1 MAGNESPIGLIKINN
16 KKFVFEEVSKF
27 YGNLLNNLLY
37 IISGTYSYGEIKCE
51 PSKNESVKEFAQ
63 SAYSNCKQRKK
74 ILSTILELLEKVEK
88 KSYELSASDQADI
101 EDTFESLTN
110 KFSDEFD
117 SLKIKKFK
125 EIKNKTNEDVKEF
138 KQELA
143 KQINYLIREDFDE
156 LKQNPELLM
165 PSEYKITEFSFIPT
179 KILITT

>member
-1 MAGNESPIGLIKINN
+1 MAGNESPVGLIKINN

-37 IISGTYSYGEIKCE
+37 IISGTYNYGEIKNE
-51 PSKNESVKEFAQ
+51 PSASKSVVDFAESTYV
-63 SAYSNCKQRKK
+63 NCKQRKR
-74 ILSTILELLEKVEK
+74 ISSTIIELLEKVEK

-117 SLKIKKFK
+117 TAKIKKFK
-125 EIKNKTNEDVKEF
+125 EIRNKTNEDVKAF

-143 KQINYLIREDFDE
+143 KQINYLIRKDFEE
-156 LKQNPELLM
+156 LKQNPELAM
-165 PSEYKITEFSFIPT
+165 PSDYKITEVCFIPT